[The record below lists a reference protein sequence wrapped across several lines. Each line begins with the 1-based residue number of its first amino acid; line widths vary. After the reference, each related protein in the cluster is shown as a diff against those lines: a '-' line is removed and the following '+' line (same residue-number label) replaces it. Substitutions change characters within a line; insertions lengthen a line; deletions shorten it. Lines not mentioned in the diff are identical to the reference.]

1 MSRSAVYCAVIG
13 VAGSVLSLGALAQAT
28 TSFESLD
35 ADKDGKISIHEAT
48 SNDALFTA
56 FKSLDKD
63 KDGSLTK
70 EEFAAY
76 KK

>member
-1 MSRSAVYCAVIG
+1 MPRSIARFAVIA
-13 VAGSVLSLGALAQAT
+13 VASAGFSLGALAQAGV
-28 TSFESLD
+28 SFESLD
-35 ADKDGKISIHEAT
+35 TNKDGQISIHEAT
-48 SNDALFTA
+48 SNDDLFTA

-63 KDGSLTK
+63 KDGALTK